1 MGGVKDA
8 ILLAHDQIETAIT
21 EALPERIYQRIEIN
35 NDATALVISGW
46 DFITVIAE
54 VSLQSGT
61 VVVHTKPQYAQADSA
76 IFRGGNANE
85 AAGRYIA
92 YLMECDE

>member
-1 MGGVKDA
+1 MGGLKDA
-8 ILLAHDQIETAIT
+8 ILLSHDQIETAMI
-21 EALPERIYQRIEIN
+21 EALPERIYQRLETSN
-35 NDATALVISGW
+35 EGTALVVTGK
-46 DFITVIAE
+46 DFIDIVAE